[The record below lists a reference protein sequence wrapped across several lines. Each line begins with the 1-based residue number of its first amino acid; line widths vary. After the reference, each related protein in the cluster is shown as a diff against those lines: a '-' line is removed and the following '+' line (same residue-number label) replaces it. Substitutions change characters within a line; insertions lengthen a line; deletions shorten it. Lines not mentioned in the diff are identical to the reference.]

1 MGVKMKDYIYI
12 YNENGEKIKME
23 AVIALKLNNSDDQYI
38 AYRDENKPNDIY
50 IAKIKPNTNEL
61 DTNLSNKEKE
71 MLKEI
76 IQKQIKE

>member
-1 MGVKMKDYIYI
+1 MKDYIYI

-61 DTNLSNKEKE
+61 DTNLTNKEK
-71 MLKEI
+71 
-76 IQKQIKE
+76 

>member
-1 MGVKMKDYIYI
+1 MKDYIYI

-50 IAKIKPNTNEL
+50 IAKIKSNTNEL
-61 DTNLSNKEKE
+61 DTNLSNKEKR

>member
-1 MGVKMKDYIYI
+1 
-12 YNENGEKIKME
+12 ME

>member
-1 MGVKMKDYIYI
+1 MKDYIYI

>member
-1 MGVKMKDYIYI
+1 MKDYIYI

-23 AVIALKLNNSDDQYI
+23 AVIALRLNNSDDQYI
-38 AYRDENKPNDIY
+38 AYRDENNPNDIY

>member
-1 MGVKMKDYIYI
+1 MKDYIYI

-61 DTNLSNKEKE
+61 DTNLSNKEKR

>member
-38 AYRDENKPNDIY
+38 AYRDENRPNVIY